1 MFLGPLGSGEVETK
15 RPEGARTGSAR
26 VFASS
31 WKNCRKPRLH
41 LTNPAKPGAD
51 AGCPFFWL
59 GGVNSEVQHM
69 GY

>member
-59 GGVNSEVQHM
+59 LFLWTSKEK
-69 GY
+69 